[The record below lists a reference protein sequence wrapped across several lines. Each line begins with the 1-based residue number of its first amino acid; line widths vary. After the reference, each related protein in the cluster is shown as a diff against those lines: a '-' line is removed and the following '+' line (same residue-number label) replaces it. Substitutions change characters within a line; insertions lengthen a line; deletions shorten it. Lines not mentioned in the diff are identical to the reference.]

1 MLVKVHALLWD
12 GDRLVVHESH
22 RQAVPR
28 LTLPG
33 GRVTDREPIK
43 DALRR
48 EVREELGIDVRVTDL
63 RYVAEVVYGHAVHD
77 LVLVF
82 GAEPAERLPDD
93 RRSVDPRD
101 RDAVILPPLL
111 DMIAADGPP
120 GPSATRWLGNV
131 WRAAK

>member
-33 GRVTDREPIK
+33 GRVTDREPVK

-48 EVREELGIDVRVTDL
+48 EVREELGIDVRVTGL

-82 GAEPAERLPDD
+82 GADPAEPLPSD

-101 RDAVILPPLL
+101 GDSVVLPPLL
-111 DMIAADGPP
+111 DVVAADGHQ
-120 GPSATRWLGNV
+120 GPAGTRWLGNI
-131 WRAAK
+131 WRPAE